1 MILIVCENGLIR
13 DFRMSGEQLPTL
25 LDGWFS
31 VDIGG
36 DDYNFH
42 WPHPKGASSC
52 KWDGFRVVP
61 AEKTSADIIEEIAA
75 LEATVTN
82 RRLREAAL
90 TEDGKAW
97 LADVDARIAALR
109 GTL

>member
-1 MILIVCENGLIR
+1 MSKYKLTNHGSVTRNSDGACIPADPANTDYAEYLRWTEAGGIPDPVDPPDPREAIL
-13 DFRMSGEQLPTL
+13 
-25 LDGWFS
+25 
-31 VDIGG
+31 
-36 DDYNFH
+36 
-42 WPHPKGASSC
+42 A
-52 KWDGFRVVP
+52 
-61 AEKTSADIIEEIAA
+61 EIAA

-97 LADVDARIAALR
+97 LAEVDARIAALR

>member
-1 MILIVCENGLIR
+1 MSTYKLSTGGSVIRLVDNAFIPADTANMDYAAYLAWVEAGGIPDPVDPPDPREVIL
-13 DFRMSGEQLPTL
+13 
-25 LDGWFS
+25 
-31 VDIGG
+31 
-36 DDYNFH
+36 
-42 WPHPKGASSC
+42 A
-52 KWDGFRVVP
+52 
-61 AEKTSADIIEEIAA
+61 EIAA